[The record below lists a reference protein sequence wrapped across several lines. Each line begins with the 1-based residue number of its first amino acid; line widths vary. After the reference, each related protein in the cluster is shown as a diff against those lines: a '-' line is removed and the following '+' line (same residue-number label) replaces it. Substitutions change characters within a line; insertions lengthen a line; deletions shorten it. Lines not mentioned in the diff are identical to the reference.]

1 MKSIEELEKLSWE
14 ELENAAAEEA
24 APVPEGL
31 EARIARRLSARAVQE
46 YATPARQPVPTRI
59 VWAVAAALTALL
71 MIPLLNGRE
80 PKDTFD
86 DPYLAYAEVEK
97 TFQQISR
104 KMAAGMEIAAEAKP
118 VAEKPILILEKIK
131 AQ

>member
-14 ELENAAAEEA
+14 ELETAATQEA

-31 EARIARRLSARAVQE
+31 EGRITRMLAARTLLEER
-46 YATPARQPVPTRI
+46 TPARQAAPTRI
-59 VWAVAAALTALL
+59 AWAVAAALAVLL
-71 MIPLLNGRE
+71 MIPILNGRE

-86 DPYLAYAEVEK
+86 DPYLAYAEVER

-104 KMAAGMEIAAEAKP
+104 KMATGVEIAAEAKP
-118 VAEKPILILEKIK
+118 VAEKPIQILEKIN